1 MDKLRSFR
9 VFLNERLMEVAME
22 IFGSF
27 EKMSVEYQE
36 ENNRLKS
43 ILGISPEIQLGRID
57 SLQVSLSVPK
67 EQVPPE
73 QQFCERMWV
82 PNLGQEVRE
91 PTQIKEEQ
99 EELRI
104 SPEEEQ
110 NQGLFVTKDSIL
122 TPLCVKRE
130 CEQEGDDKTMLCEPQ
145 NVNRLKMSKE
155 LSFRVF
161 LNKFLTE
168 SVAVKIFGTVEKT
181 VSEYQEENDQLH
193 RMIRT
198 FPEMKLVR
206 IDSLQFSLTFPEEEA
221 PPEQQ
226 QQSSGLVEE
235 NPEPTHIKM
244 EQEEVRT
251 NQQTVE
257 RKESDSRSV
266 DPQPFTSVT
275 HLRGLEV
282 PCEPPDNHSNVPGHN
297 SDASSVHDDLDRC
310 PPRDPSPPTRKRR
323 STVRVEPTEPHRCR
337 DCGKTF
343 ILKDDLRA
351 HVTVTSI
358 GSSECG
364 FCKERFDSSCK
375 LKAHVQRCPVSHPCS
390 VCDKT
395 FKVKDLSE
403 HMKIHTDHQLFTCPF
418 CCKTFKRKGYLT
430 VHIRL
435 HTGEKPF
442 SCGVCGKTFNQKWQ
456 FSAHKQ
462 THTGEKQFS
471 CDDCGKSFSM
481 KGNLTVHK
489 LTHTKEKR
497 FTCDDC
503 GKSFGIKD
511 NLNKHKL
518 IHTGEKSFVCGDC
531 GKSFRLKGNL
541 TVHKLTH
548 TGEKPF
554 SCGHCGKSFSV
565 KDNLNRHELIHT
577 GEKPFSCIYCGK
589 NFRLKANLTTH
600 QLIHTGETS
609 YVCSVCAKVFNKKTN
624 LLSHMESKHKQSKQA
639 KSRK

>member
-1 MDKLRSFR
+1 MW
-9 VFLNERLMEVAME
+9 LMTLITFINQALL
-22 IFGSF
+22 FC
-27 EKMSVEYQE
+27 
-36 ENNRLKS
+36 
-43 ILGISPEIQLGRID
+43 
-57 SLQVSLSVPK
+57 
-67 EQVPPE
+67 PP
-73 QQFCERMWV
+73 
-82 PNLGQEVRE
+82 
-91 PTQIKEEQ
+91 
-99 EELRI
+99 
-104 SPEEEQ
+104 
-110 NQGLFVTKDSIL
+110 
-122 TPLCVKRE
+122 
-130 CEQEGDDKTMLCEPQ
+130 
-145 NVNRLKMSKE
+145 
-155 LSFRVF
+155 
-161 LNKFLTE
+161 
-168 SVAVKIFGTVEKT
+168 
-181 VSEYQEENDQLH
+181 
-193 RMIRT
+193 
-198 FPEMKLVR
+198 
-206 IDSLQFSLTFPEEEA
+206 DSLQFSLTFPEEEA

-251 NQQTVE
+251 NQQVEQDPWLFDTKDSLTPPPIKTEFVNEDPFKSMTLPQTQTVE

-310 PPRDPSPPTRKRR
+310 PPRDPSP
-323 STVRVEPTEPHRCR
+323 
-337 DCGKTF
+337 
-343 ILKDDLRA
+343 
-351 HVTVTSI
+351 
-358 GSSECG
+358 ECG
-364 FCKERFDSSCK
+364 FCKERFDS
-375 LKAHVQRCPVSHPCS
+375 R
-390 VCDKT
+390 
-395 FKVKDLSE
+395 
-403 HMKIHTDHQLFTCPF
+403 
-418 CCKTFKRKGYLT
+418 YLT

-577 GEKPFSCIYCGK
+577 GVGELLT
-589 NFRLKANLTTH
+589 LKFPEH
-600 QLIHTGETS
+600 E
-609 YVCSVCAKVFNKKTN
+609 C
-624 LLSHMESKHKQSKQA
+624 E
-639 KSRK
+639 